1 MVCACIDIGSN
12 TTRLLV
18 AAPRAGGLRELC
30 QQRAF
35 TRIGRALRD
44 DGRIGTHKIEEV
56 AEVVATQARTAEQ
69 LGARALK
76 AVATAAIRE
85 AANRDDLV
93 AAVRTRCGVDVEV
106 LTDGEEARLAFVGAT
121 RALTEPVTDT
131 VAVVDV
137 GGGSSE
143 LAVGTIDGGVTWS
156 ASLRLGSGTL
166 ADAYLRSDPPAAR
179 ELNAVRQH
187 VGGAFEGLA
196 IPPAEL
202 AVAVGGSATSLRRLV
217 GALLEPET
225 LERGLRVL
233 AGTPVADVARTYELD
248 PERVKLLPA
257 GILMLEEA
265 STRMGLPLQIARGGL
280 REGVILEMMD
290 SRAAPEA

>member
-18 AAPRAGGLRELC
+18 ASPRNGGLRELC

-35 TRIGRALRD
+35 TRIGRSLRD
-44 DGRIGTHKIEEV
+44 DGHIAEPKIDEV

-85 AANRDDLV
+85 AGNRDDLV
-93 AAVRTRCGVDVEV
+93 AAVRSRCGVDVEV

-121 RALTEPVTDT
+121 RALTEPAAGA

-143 LAVGTIDGGVTWS
+143 LAIGTVDGGMTWS
-156 ASLRLGSGTL
+156 ASLRLGSGSL
-166 ADAYLRSDPPAAR
+166 ADAYLRSDPPAAG
-179 ELNAVRQH
+179 ELDRVRQH
-187 VGGAFEGLA
+187 VAGAFEGLR
-196 IPPAEL
+196 IPEAGL
-202 AVAVGGSATSLRRLV
+202 AVADGGSATSLRRLV

-233 AGTPVADVARTYELD
+233 ATSPVADVARTYELD

-257 GILMLEEA
+257 GMLLLEEA

-280 REGVILEMMD
+280 REGVILEMM
-290 SRAAPEA
+290 R

>member
-18 AAPRAGGLRELC
+18 ASPRNGGLRELC

-35 TRIGRALRD
+35 TRIGRSLRD
-44 DGRIGTHKIEEV
+44 DGHIAEPKIEEV

-85 AANRDDLV
+85 AGNRDDLV
-93 AAVRTRCGVDVEV
+93 AAVRSRCGVDVEV

-121 RALTEPVTDT
+121 RALTQPAAGA

-143 LAVGTIDGGVTWS
+143 LAIGTVDGGMTWS
-156 ASLRLGSGTL
+156 ASLRLGSGSL
-166 ADAYLRSDPPAAR
+166 ADAYLRSDPPAAG
-179 ELNAVRQH
+179 ELDRVRQH
-187 VGGAFEGLA
+187 VAGAFEGLR
-196 IPPAEL
+196 IPAADL

-233 AGTPVADVARTYELD
+233 ATSPVADVARTYELD

-257 GILMLEEA
+257 GMLLLEEA

-280 REGVILEMMD
+280 REGVILEMM
-290 SRAAPEA
+290 R

>member
-18 AAPRAGGLRELC
+18 ASPRNGGLRELC

-35 TRIGRALRD
+35 TRIGRSLRD
-44 DGRIGTHKIEEV
+44 DGHIAEPKIEEV

-85 AANRDDLV
+85 AGNRDDLV
-93 AAVRTRCGVDVEV
+93 AAVRSRCGVDVEV

-121 RALTEPVTDT
+121 RALTEPAAGA

-143 LAVGTIDGGVTWS
+143 LAIGTVDGGMTWS
-156 ASLRLGSGTL
+156 ASLRLGSGSL
-166 ADAYLRSDPPAAR
+166 ADAYLRSDPPAAG
-179 ELNAVRQH
+179 ELDRVRQH
-187 VGGAFEGLA
+187 VAGAFEGLR
-196 IPPAEL
+196 IPAADL

-217 GALLEPET
+217 GVLLEPET

-233 AGTPVADVARTYELD
+233 ATSSIVDVARTYELD

-257 GILMLEEA
+257 GMLLLEEA
-265 STRMGLPLQIARGGL
+265 STRMGLALQIARGGL
-280 REGVILEMMD
+280 REGVILEMMG
-290 SRAAPEA
+290 

>member
-18 AAPRAGGLRELC
+18 ATPRNGGLRELC

-35 TRIGRALRD
+35 TRIGRSLRD
-44 DGRIGTHKIEEV
+44 DGHIANGKIAEV

-69 LGARALK
+69 LGAQALK

-85 AANRDDLV
+85 AGNRDDLV

-121 RALTEPVTDT
+121 RALTEPAVGA

-143 LAVGTIDGGVTWS
+143 LAIGTVGGGMTWS
-156 ASLRLGSGTL
+156 ASLRLGSGSL
-166 ADAYLRSDPPAAR
+166 ADAYLRSDPPGAA
-179 ELNAVRQH
+179 ELGHVRQH
-187 VGGAFEGLA
+187 VAGAFEGLR
-196 IPPAEL
+196 IPAADL

-217 GALLEPET
+217 GVLLEPET

-233 AGTPVADVARTYELD
+233 ATSPIADVARTYELD
-248 PERVKLLPA
+248 LERVKLLPA
-257 GILMLEEA
+257 GMLLLEEA
-265 STRMGLPLQIARGGL
+265 STRLGLPLQIARGGL
-280 REGVILEMMD
+280 REGVILEMI
-290 SRAAPEA
+290 R

>member
-18 AAPRAGGLRELC
+18 ASPRNAGLRELC

-35 TRIGRALRD
+35 TRIGRSLRD
-44 DGRIGTHKIEEV
+44 DGHIAEPKIDEV

-85 AANRDDLV
+85 AGNRDDLV
-93 AAVRTRCGVDVEV
+93 AAVRSRCGVDVEV

-121 RALTEPVTDT
+121 RALIEPAGGAI
-131 VAVVDV
+131 AVVDV

-143 LAVGTIDGGVTWS
+143 LAIGTIDGGMTWS
-156 ASLRLGSGTL
+156 ASLRLGSGSL
-166 ADAYLRSDPPAAR
+166 ADSYLRSDPPAAG
-179 ELNAVRQH
+179 ELDRVRQH
-187 VGGAFEGLA
+187 VAGAFEGLR
-196 IPPAEL
+196 IPAADL

-233 AGTPVADVARTYELD
+233 ATLPIADVARTYELD

-257 GILMLEEA
+257 GMLLLEEA

-280 REGVILEMMD
+280 REGVILEMM
-290 SRAAPEA
+290 R

>member
-18 AAPRAGGLRELC
+18 ASPRNGGLRELC

-35 TRIGRALRD
+35 TRIGRSLRD
-44 DGRIGTHKIEEV
+44 DGHIAEPKIEEV

-85 AANRDDLV
+85 AGNRDDLV
-93 AAVRTRCGVDVEV
+93 AAVRSRCGVDVEV

-121 RALTEPVTDT
+121 RALTQPAAGAI
-131 VAVVDV
+131 AVVDV

-143 LAVGTIDGGVTWS
+143 LAIGTVDGGMTWS
-156 ASLRLGSGTL
+156 ASLRLGSGSL
-166 ADAYLRSDPPAAR
+166 ADAYLRSDPPAAG
-179 ELNAVRQH
+179 ELDRVRQH
-187 VGGAFEGLA
+187 VGGAFEGLR
-196 IPPAEL
+196 IPAAGL

-217 GALLEPET
+217 GVLLEPET

-233 AGTPVADVARTYELD
+233 ATSPIADVARTYELD

-257 GILMLEEA
+257 GMLLLEEA

-280 REGVILEMMD
+280 REGVILEMM
-290 SRAAPEA
+290 R

>member
-18 AAPRAGGLRELC
+18 ATPRNGGLRELC

-35 TRIGRALRD
+35 TRIGRSMRD
-44 DGRIGTHKIEEV
+44 DGHIAEGKIEEV

-85 AANRDDLV
+85 AGNRDDLV
-93 AAVRTRCGVDVEV
+93 AAVRSRCGVTVDV

-121 RALTEPVTDT
+121 GALTEPTAGA

-143 LAVGTIDGGVTWS
+143 LAIGTVDGGMTWS
-156 ASLRLGSGTL
+156 ASLRLGSGSL
-166 ADAYLRSDPPAAR
+166 ADAYLRSDPPAAG
-179 ELNAVRQH
+179 ELDRVRQH
-187 VGGAFEGLA
+187 VGGAFEGLR
-196 IPPAEL
+196 IPAADL

-217 GALLEPET
+217 LEPET

-233 AGTPVADVARTYELD
+233 ATSPVADVARTYELD

-257 GILMLEEA
+257 GMLLLEEA

-280 REGVILEMMD
+280 REGVILEMM
-290 SRAAPEA
+290 R

>member
-18 AAPRAGGLRELC
+18 ASPRNAGLRELC

-35 TRIGRALRD
+35 TRIGRSLRD
-44 DGRIGTHKIEEV
+44 DGHIAEPKIDEV

-85 AANRDDLV
+85 AGNRDDLV
-93 AAVRTRCGVDVEV
+93 AAVRSRCGVDIEV

-121 RALTEPVTDT
+121 RALIEPAGGAI
-131 VAVVDV
+131 AVVDV

-143 LAVGTIDGGVTWS
+143 LAIGTIDGGMTWS
-156 ASLRLGSGTL
+156 ASLRLGSGSL
-166 ADAYLRSDPPAAR
+166 ADSYLRSDPPAAG
-179 ELNAVRQH
+179 ELDRVRQH
-187 VGGAFEGLA
+187 VAGAFEGLR
-196 IPPAEL
+196 IPAADL

-233 AGTPVADVARTYELD
+233 ATLPIADVARTYELD

-257 GILMLEEA
+257 GMLLLEEA

-280 REGVILEMMD
+280 REGVILEMM
-290 SRAAPEA
+290 R

>member
-18 AAPRAGGLRELC
+18 ASPRNGGLRELC

-35 TRIGRALRD
+35 TRIGRSLRD
-44 DGRIGTHKIEEV
+44 DGHIAEPKIEEV

-85 AANRDDLV
+85 AGNRDDLV
-93 AAVRTRCGVDVEV
+93 AAVRSRCGVDVEV

-121 RALTEPVTDT
+121 RALTQPAAGA

-143 LAVGTIDGGVTWS
+143 LAIGTVDGGMTWS
-156 ASLRLGSGTL
+156 ASLRLGSGSL
-166 ADAYLRSDPPAAR
+166 ADAYLRSDPPAAG
-179 ELNAVRQH
+179 ELDRVRQH
-187 VGGAFEGLA
+187 VAGAFEGLR
-196 IPPAEL
+196 IPAADL

-217 GALLEPET
+217 GVLLEPET

-233 AGTPVADVARTYELD
+233 ATSSIVDVARTYELD

-257 GILMLEEA
+257 GMLLLEEA

-280 REGVILEMMD
+280 REGVILEMM
-290 SRAAPEA
+290 R

>member
-12 TTRLLV
+12 TTR
-18 AAPRAGGLRELC
+18 
-30 QQRAF
+30 
-35 TRIGRALRD
+35 AL
-44 DGRIGTHKIEEV
+44 I
-56 AEVVATQARTAEQ
+56 
-69 LGARALK
+69 
-76 AVATAAIRE
+76 
-85 AANRDDLV
+85 
-93 AAVRTRCGVDVEV
+93 
-106 LTDGEEARLAFVGAT
+106 
-121 RALTEPVTDT
+121 EPVTDT

-143 LAVGTIDGGVTWS
+143 LAVGTVDGGVKWS

-233 AGTPVADVARTYELD
+233 AGAPVAEVARTYELD

-257 GILMLEEA
+257 GILLLEEA
-265 STRMGLPLQIARGGL
+265 APRMGLSLQIARGGL
-280 REGVILEMMD
+280 REGVILEML
-290 SRAAPEA
+290 R